1 MQAAQLQGLRHT
13 LQGLHHGQVSGNNA
27 ASSAIR
33 LTLFSLRVYHYKGGG
48 GEPITKAR
56 NRSIPLPLR
65 FVSPPISFLRP
76 FALTLYT
83 RVHAR
88 TTITRRDNDDPDRAD
103 NRLFARPRFLCILLR
118 GERER
123 KLRSSRVLITPGV
136 ASGQHFIFA
145 LPATF
150 LIPVATGRPKNILIA
165 PSPLNTFYARYTL
178 PPFFS
183 THRRISSSLVC
194 PNRIRS
200 LESSPVPE
208 WREKEAAT
216 EKARV
221 PLYLELSTGLRANR
235 CPFHG
240 SFSE

>member
-1 MQAAQLQGLRHT
+1 MFT
-13 LQGLHHGQVSGNNA
+13 
-27 ASSAIR
+27 I
-33 LTLFSLRVYHYKGGG
+33 TKGGG
-48 GEPITKAR
+48 ERTDNEGEKSIA
-56 NRSIPLPLR
+56 RSIPLPLR

-165 PSPLNTFYARYTL
+165 PSPLNTFYAQ
-178 PPFFS
+178 FF
-183 THRRISSSLVC
+183 L
-194 PNRIRS
+194 
-200 LESSPVPE
+200 LSSPPTVE
-208 WREKEAAT
+208 FLR
-216 EKARV
+216 
-221 PLYLELSTGLRANR
+221 LSESN
-235 CPFHG
+235 
-240 SFSE
+240 SFSRIESRSRMEGKGGCHGKGTRALVSGIVNGPTCQQVSLSRQFL

>member
-1 MQAAQLQGLRHT
+1 MFT
-13 LQGLHHGQVSGNNA
+13 
-27 ASSAIR
+27 I
-33 LTLFSLRVYHYKGGG
+33 TKGGG
-48 GEPITKAR
+48 ERTDNEGEKSIA
-56 NRSIPLPLR
+56 RSIPLPVR

-165 PSPLNTFYARYTL
+165 PSPLNTFYRSTL

-183 THRRISSSLVC
+183 THRRISSSFVC

-216 EKARV
+216 AKARV

>member
-1 MQAAQLQGLRHT
+1 MFT
-13 LQGLHHGQVSGNNA
+13 
-27 ASSAIR
+27 I
-33 LTLFSLRVYHYKGGG
+33 TKGGG
-48 GEPITKAR
+48 ERTDNEGEKSIA
-56 NRSIPLPLR
+56 RSIPLPLR

-165 PSPLNTFYARYTL
+165 PSPLNIFYRSTL

-183 THRRISSSLVC
+183 THRRISSSFVC

-216 EKARV
+216 AKARV

>member
-1 MQAAQLQGLRHT
+1 M
-13 LQGLHHGQVSGNNA
+13 
-27 ASSAIR
+27 
-33 LTLFSLRVYHYKGGG
+33 RVYHYKGGG

-150 LIPVATGRPKNILIA
+150 LIPVATGRPKNILIV
-165 PSPLNTFYARYTL
+165 PSPLNTFYARL
-178 PPFFS
+178 FL
-183 THRRISSSLVC
+183 SSSPPTVEFL
-194 PNRIRS
+194 RLS
-200 LESSPVPE
+200 ES
-208 WREKEAAT
+208 
-216 EKARV
+216 
-221 PLYLELSTGLRANR
+221 N
-235 CPFHG
+235 
-240 SFSE
+240 SFSRIESRSRMEGKGGCHGKGTRALVSGIVNGPTCQQVSLSRQFL

>member
-1 MQAAQLQGLRHT
+1 MFT
-13 LQGLHHGQVSGNNA
+13 
-27 ASSAIR
+27 I
-33 LTLFSLRVYHYKGGG
+33 TKGGG
-48 GEPITKAR
+48 ERTDNEGEKSIA
-56 NRSIPLPLR
+56 RSIPLPLR

-165 PSPLNTFYARYTL
+165 PSPLNTFYRSTL

-194 PNRIRS
+194 SNRIRS

-216 EKARV
+216 AKARV

>member
-1 MQAAQLQGLRHT
+1 MFT
-13 LQGLHHGQVSGNNA
+13 
-27 ASSAIR
+27 I
-33 LTLFSLRVYHYKGGG
+33 TKGGG
-48 GEPITKAR
+48 ERTDNEGEKSIA
-56 NRSIPLPLR
+56 RSIPLPLR

-165 PSPLNTFYARYTL
+165 PSPLNTFYAQFFLLSSPPTVEFLLRSSVRIEFVLSNRVPFPNGGKRRL
-178 PPFFS
+178 PRQRHACPCIWNCQRAYVPTGVPF
-183 THRRISSSLVC
+183 TAVSL
-194 PNRIRS
+194 N
-200 LESSPVPE
+200 ESSPHRAG
-208 WREKEAAT
+208 REKW
-216 EKARV
+216 
-221 PLYLELSTGLRANR
+221 L
-235 CPFHG
+235 
-240 SFSE
+240 

>member
-1 MQAAQLQGLRHT
+1 MFT
-13 LQGLHHGQVSGNNA
+13 
-27 ASSAIR
+27 I
-33 LTLFSLRVYHYKGGG
+33 TKGGG
-48 GEPITKAR
+48 ERTDNEGEKSIA
-56 NRSIPLPLR
+56 RSIPLPLR

-216 EKARV
+216 AKARV

>member
-150 LIPVATGRPKNILIA
+150 LIPVATGRPKNILIV
-165 PSPLNTFYARYTL
+165 PSPLNTFYARL
-178 PPFFS
+178 FL
-183 THRRISSSLVC
+183 SSSPPTVEFL
-194 PNRIRS
+194 RLS
-200 LESSPVPE
+200 ES
-208 WREKEAAT
+208 
-216 EKARV
+216 
-221 PLYLELSTGLRANR
+221 N
-235 CPFHG
+235 
-240 SFSE
+240 SFSRIESRSRMEGKGGCHGKGTRALVSGIVNGPTCQQVSLSRQFL